1 MAAVRKSEDALLTAL
16 ACGLSVE
23 QAARQTGVSTRTIQ
37 RRLAEANFRF
47 RLDELRHEM
56 LARSCAMLTA
66 AGVESVRTLVELLK
80 PQQAAT
86 TRLQAARA
94 ILDLGVKLRQL
105 VDVEERVHDLERR
118 YAELS
123 AELSEREAAIAAM
136 RASSIRELEQAVAA
150 AKLPR
155 LILPG
160 G

>member
-37 RRLAEANFRF
+37 RRLTEANFSF

-80 PQQAAT
+80 PQQAAN

-105 VDVEERVHDLERR
+105 VDVEEQVHELERR
-118 YAELS
+118 YAELPA
-123 AELSEREAAIAAM
+123 AEPP
-136 RASSIRELEQAVAA
+136 
-150 AKLPR
+150 PR
-155 LILPG
+155 YA
-160 G
+160 